1 MDGNL
6 EQLLRFVAGHGE
18 VSADNLVDLVPR
30 PTGTYRDFYPLASLL
45 HAGMLATDTSTQ
57 QGKDSARGTLGISMQ
72 DTACFLQ
79 QIATPKGATFIFHEV
94 ERDSA
99 RGLPISVFMT
109 SSGYARLETI
119 DNELSDHRRKTRE
132 LVLTILVAVLAA
144 IVGGW
149 ASTYFQTI

>member
-1 MDGNL
+1 MDSNL
-6 EQLLRFVAGHGE
+6 EKLLRFVADHGE
-18 VSADNLVDLVPR
+18 VNADDLVDLVSR

-45 HAGMLATDTSTQ
+45 HGGLLATDTSTQ
-57 QGKDSARGTLGISMQ
+57 QGKESARGTLGISMQ

-79 QIATPKGATFIFHEV
+79 QIATPKGATFKFHEV

-99 RGLPISVFMT
+99 RGLPIAFFMT
-109 SSGYARLETI
+109 SSGYSQLEKI
-119 DNELSDHRRKTRE
+119 DSQSHDNRKKTRE

-149 ASTYFQTI
+149 ASTYFQG